1 MPSPQKSEEITEVSG
16 LLAQVLSASNV
27 SLKPVD
33 LNLFHD
39 RVKALSRL
47 GTLLDNNEIENSP
60 EMWKRITESLRL
72 FVRGDK
78 ATPQIGSTPTRDVE
92 IHWLA
97 GGYHAII
104 MIESNGAMNFF
115 AEDCDGREITEED
128 IDASA
133 DIPEDL
139 ISEFRAFL
147 RVISDKAVS
156 RL

>member
-1 MPSPQKSEEITEVSG
+1 MQATETSG
-16 LLAQVLSASNV
+16 LLAQVLMASNV
-27 SLKPVD
+27 SLKPDD

-39 RVKALSRL
+39 RVRALSRL
-47 GTLLDNNEIENSP
+47 GALLDNHEIDNSS
-60 EMWKRITESLRL
+60 EMWKRISESLRL

-115 AEDCDGREITEED
+115 AEDCDGREIIEED
-128 IDASA
+128 IDPSV
-133 DIPEDL
+133 DIPENL
-139 ISEFRAFL
+139 ISEFKAFL